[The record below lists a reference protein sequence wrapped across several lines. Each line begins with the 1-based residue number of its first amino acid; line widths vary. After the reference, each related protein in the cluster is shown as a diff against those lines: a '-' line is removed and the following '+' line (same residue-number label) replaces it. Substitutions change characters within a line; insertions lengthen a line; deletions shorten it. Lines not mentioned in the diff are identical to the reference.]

1 MTSQTHATEKIK
13 IVKKNKDM
21 NEISNGANII
31 LNIVFIVA
39 VLITV
44 VPIWVIIVA
53 SFTSEHALT
62 TYGYGFWP
70 QEWSVEAYKFLF
82 SKGSI
87 IGTAYKNTII
97 ATVAGT
103 LLCVASVGLYAYPI
117 SRPDFRWRKV
127 FTFIS
132 FFTQLFTAGT
142 VAFYVTCRQ
151 ILHIGN
157 SVWALF
163 LPLSFSAYWVL
174 VMRSFY
180 KSNVPDAV
188 IESARIDGA
197 NEVRIFAQIV
207 LPISK
212 PILATITLFAGMG
225 YWNEWQKALLYIDD
239 TALYPLQYII
249 MKLQNQV
256 NFLTSSFG
264 AQALAALGDVT
275 LPTVGIRM
283 ATAMVTIGPI
293 VLLYP
298 FLQKYFIKGVVI
310 GAVKE

>member
-1 MTSQTHATEKIK
+1 MTTKIQAQPRRARVVRK
-13 IVKKNKDM
+13 ETASDRIFLAFCYVLVGLFALICLLPM
-21 NEISNGANII
+21 WTSLMASLTNEG
-31 LNIVFIVA
+31 
-39 VLITV
+39 VLMREGYGLWVPQLDFSAYRMIFTGTTSVLRAYGVTIFITV
-44 VPIWVIIVA
+44 VGTTLTVVFTALTAYPLALNVLRFRRPLYLFIYFTSLFNGGLVANYILITQFLKLGNTIWVLIIPGCLSSYNFFLMCNYFKTLPA
-53 SFTSEHALT
+53 S
-62 TYGYGFWP
+62 
-70 QEWSVEAYKFLF
+70 
-82 SKGSI
+82 
-87 IGTAYKNTII
+87 
-97 ATVAGT
+97 
-103 LLCVASVGLYAYPI
+103 
-117 SRPDFRWRKV
+117 
-127 FTFIS
+127 
-132 FFTQLFTAGT
+132 
-142 VAFYVTCRQ
+142 
-151 ILHIGN
+151 
-157 SVWALF
+157 
-163 LPLSFSAYWVL
+163 
-174 VMRSFY
+174 
-180 KSNVPDAV
+180 V

>member
-1 MTSQTHATEKIK
+1 MTTKIQVQPRRARVVRK
-13 IVKKNKDM
+13 ETASDRIFLVFCYVLVGLFALICLLPM
-21 NEISNGANII
+21 WTSLMASLTNEG
-31 LNIVFIVA
+31 
-39 VLITV
+39 VLMREGYGLWVPQLDFSAYRMIFTGTTSVLRAYGVTIFITV
-44 VPIWVIIVA
+44 VGTTLTVFFTALTAYPLALNVLRFRRPLYLFIYFTSLFNGGLVANYILITQFLKLGNTIWVLIIPGCLSSYNFFLMCNYFKTLPA
-53 SFTSEHALT
+53 S
-62 TYGYGFWP
+62 
-70 QEWSVEAYKFLF
+70 
-82 SKGSI
+82 
-87 IGTAYKNTII
+87 
-97 ATVAGT
+97 
-103 LLCVASVGLYAYPI
+103 
-117 SRPDFRWRKV
+117 
-127 FTFIS
+127 
-132 FFTQLFTAGT
+132 
-142 VAFYVTCRQ
+142 
-151 ILHIGN
+151 
-157 SVWALF
+157 
-163 LPLSFSAYWVL
+163 
-174 VMRSFY
+174 
-180 KSNVPDAV
+180 V